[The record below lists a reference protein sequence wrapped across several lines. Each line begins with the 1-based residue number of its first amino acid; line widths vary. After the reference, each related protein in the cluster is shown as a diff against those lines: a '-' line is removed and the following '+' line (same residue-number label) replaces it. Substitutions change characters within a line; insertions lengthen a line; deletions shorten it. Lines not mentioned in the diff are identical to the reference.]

1 MKYKNLILI
10 GTSHIAKQSLEEV
23 EKAVNEKKPDII
35 ALELDKK
42 RFFALT
48 SRKTRKIGLKDIKRI
63 GLKGFI
69 FNIIGA
75 WVERKLGKYVGVKP
89 GSEMLKAI
97 SLAKKNNIKIALID
111 QDIEITLLKLSK
123 SITWKEKWNFIV
135 DILKGIFFRKSEM
148 KKFGIKGLDLT
159 KVPSKKLIKKLTQE
173 VKKRYPGVYKVLV
186 KERNEIMA
194 SNLNKLMEEYP
205 EKLILGVIGAGH
217 EDDMLELIKKKKEP
231 KITYSFEVR

>member
-23 EKAVNEKKPDII
+23 EKAIKEKKPDIV

-42 RFFALT
+42 RFYALT
-48 SRKTRKIGLKDIKRI
+48 SNKTRKIGLKDIRKI

-75 WVERKLGKYVGVKP
+75 WVEKKLGKYVGVKP

-97 SLAKKNNIKIALID
+97 SLAKKNKLKIALID
-111 QDIEITLLKLSK
+111 QDIEITLKKLSA

-148 KKFGIKGLDLT
+148 KKYGIAKLDLT
-159 KVPSKKLIKKLTQE
+159 KVPSKKLIKKLTSE
-173 VKKRYPGVYKVLV
+173 VQKRYPGVYRVLV
-186 KERNEIMA
+186 EERNEIMA
-194 SNLNKLMEEYP
+194 SNLSKIMEEYP
-205 EKLILGVIGAGH
+205 DKLILGVIGAGH
-217 EDDMLELIKKKKEP
+217 EEEMLEMIKKKEII
-231 KITYSFEVR
+231 ITYSS

>member
-23 EKAVNEKKPDII
+23 ENTIKKEKPDIV

-42 RFFALT
+42 RFYALMH
-48 SRKTRKIGLKDIKRI
+48 KGIRKIGIRDIRKI

-97 SLAKKNNIKIALID
+97 ELAKKNRIKIALID
-111 QDIEITLLKLSK
+111 QDIEITLQKLSK
-123 SITWKEKWNFIV
+123 TITWKEKWHFIV
-135 DILKGIFFRKSEM
+135 DILKGVFLRKSEL
-148 KKFGIKGLDLT
+148 KKLGIKRLDLT

-186 KERNEIMA
+186 EERNQIMA
-194 SNLNKLMEEYP
+194 LNLNKLMEENSD
-205 EKLILGVIGAGH
+205 KLILGIIGAGH
-217 EDDMLELIKKKKEP
+217 EEEMIEMIKKP
-231 KITYSFEVR
+231 DISYSFEVK